1 VPSTNVACWSSLRTL
16 KRCATK
22 TCSSIGSVALT
33 GQRLV
38 HRAVERSLATLTIVA
53 LCVAVVGVSA
63 SAAHAAASPRSLR
76 AQVDAMASR
85 YFAAQTRAKA
95 LDSQVRGLDQQ
106 LSQSKRRA
114 DALRPLAVAE
124 AVQLYQNSSDSF
136 TVLLDTTSAMESARR
151 AELISRATDHTQALL
166 DDYANAAS
174 ILSVQQRSAER
185 ARAAQAAI
193 VAGLAKQESA
203 LEHALALAQQAY
215 RDQLAAQA
223 KATLISTTPS
233 TTTGGSNVRSTPV
246 QPTPVAS
253 PPAPVPVDPPP
264 PPSSGVNPHHDDPF
278 LVCTR
283 TRESSGV
290 YTAVNPGGYYGAY
303 QFSQPTWDV
312 AANHAGMPQLIG
324 VRPDTASPWDQD
336 QLAWVLYEWQGSGP
350 WGGLC

>member
-1 VPSTNVACWSSLRTL
+1 M
-16 KRCATK
+16 
-22 TCSSIGSVALT
+22 SV
-33 GQRLV
+33 G
-38 HRAVERSLATLTIVA
+38 
-53 LCVAVVGVSA
+53 VVGV
-63 SAAHAAASPRSLR
+63 AATAANAASNNPQSLR
-76 AQVDAMASR
+76 AQVDAIGSR
-85 YFAAQTRAKA
+85 FFAAQTKAAA
-95 LDSQVRGLDQQ
+95 LDAKVHGLDQQ
-106 LSQSKRRA
+106 LAASRRRA
-114 DALRPLAVAE
+114 EALRPVATAE

-166 DDYANAAS
+166 DEYANAAAT
-174 ILSVQQRSAER
+174 LSRERRSADK

-203 LEHALALAQQAY
+203 LEHALARAQQAY
-215 RDQLAAQA
+215 RAEVEA
-223 KATLISTTPS
+223 KARATLISTTP
-233 TTTGGSNVRSTPV
+233 TTTARSSGTQSPPV
-246 QPTPVAS
+246 QQAPIATP

-264 PPSSGVNPHHDDPF
+264 PPSSGENPHHDDPF

-290 YTAVNPGGYYGAY
+290 YTAVNSAGYYGAY

-336 QLAWVLYEWQGSGP
+336 QLAWVLHEWQGNGP